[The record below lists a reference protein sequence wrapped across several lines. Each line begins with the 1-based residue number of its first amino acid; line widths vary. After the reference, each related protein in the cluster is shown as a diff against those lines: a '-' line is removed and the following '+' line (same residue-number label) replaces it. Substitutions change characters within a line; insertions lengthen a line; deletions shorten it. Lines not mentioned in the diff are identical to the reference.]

1 MAQGRPPRHSKSKR
15 DPVTIDLEAEKN
27 ADETKAQASEQTGEL
42 PTETAVA
49 TADASETAR
58 AEANPETVTRG
69 ETAGASTAEAE
80 AAMSS
85 DSYAEASER
94 VEDDHSAGAGK
105 APDDVATRPITEEPS
120 DGLRQEETAAPADS
134 TVRREQPESRS
145 GVGAGFVAGL
155 LGGVAIAIVA
165 YGLQTAGVLPVPG
178 VADSSVPDNSEAVA
192 TLDQEVASLKESV
205 ARLSDSE
212 PAGSDTAL
220 AELKAQVA
228 KLSSAVEDVRAEA
241 QQDKGSA
248 DLPDLRQ
255 SVASVQAAS
264 QQATSDIAA
273 LADRVEKIEAELAK
287 PSDETRLARSIA
299 AVGLRSAIDRGG
311 PFDAEL
317 QAYLS
322 VAPNDSAA
330 GELSELAAQGVPSQ
344 RRLEAAF
351 PETATAIL
359 DATRPQEG
367 GDGVFGRLM
376 DSARSLVTVRPT
388 GNVEG
393 NTPEAIV
400 ARMEAKLREGDLT
413 GVVTEWKALPEAGRK
428 ASQAFI
434 DDVNRRLEAEAAV
447 EDILR
452 QTNRSASN
460 ATEDGQAQ

>member
-27 ADETKAQASEQTGEL
+27 ADETKTQASEQTGEL
-42 PTETAVA
+42 PTETAAA

-85 DSYAEASER
+85 DSSAEASEW
-94 VEDDHSAGAGK
+94 VEDDHSAGSGK

-155 LGGVAIAIVA
+155 LGGVAIAIIA

-205 ARLSDSE
+205 ARLSDNE
-212 PAGSDTAL
+212 PAGSDT
-220 AELKAQVA
+220 
-228 KLSSAVEDVRAEA
+228 
-241 QQDKGSA
+241 
-248 DLPDLRQ
+248 
-255 SVASVQAAS
+255 
-264 QQATSDIAA
+264 A

-330 GELSELAAQGVPSQ
+330 GELSELASRGVPSQ

-351 PETATAIL
+351 PETAKAVL

-434 DDVNRRLEAEAAV
+434 GDVNRRLEAEAAV